1 MKKLF
6 LFAFIF
12 VAITRMNAQNTA
24 LFPNATWLQ
33 DVHWAGTVYAGIGA
47 PVMVDVQAHAGAYGE
62 LTFYLKGD
70 EVKAEPLIEAIH
82 AQGRKYWVNI
92 DASRLEGVTAQEI
105 VNDGQGISD
114 TLFGSHVSLEGHVSS
129 DKKSINRPA
138 WRNYFIACIK
148 RAIDAGAD
156 GSQHDAGWP
165 PYDSF
170 DDDALNA
177 FKEYVIDNGINTYDW
192 DYNSMTFR
200 EYLLSK
206 GKTDATVF
214 DNDGD
219 PTEVKNLIDAWKTF
233 KAIRTLNSWK
243 IIKDSCQ
250 TYAQSLGKNYTIAIN
265 AASKFATR
273 DGHAYWASDYFIGE
287 FFDWGNYYPLTGSV
301 TARAKMAEAFGKRF
315 ICWSSPTLEDLDDGD
330 PTTGYGSDI
339 ESEAEKILA
348 AQLYASGG
356 LPQLKYPATRTYPV
370 FFLAQNN
377 SDLLNSVS
385 PYGEIGVL
393 MSQAQMIKDTRGLEG
408 LIVVLQDINRSLQVV
423 WLKSNLLNL
432 LDDFTLNDI
441 QKYKALFLP
450 EVFYLTDNQ
459 KNVLLQYMN
468 DGGTI
473 VAVRGNVEYCGQ
485 YDENGNENTV
495 AAWTDIADQTN
506 SGVFAYGNGKYIN
519 IAHNILESNGYP
531 PPSYGAAY
539 LNDKAD
545 PTVNDLAVA
554 IRDTVQKWVDFALP
568 IREVFTEQSSPYL
581 RFFRYQDSSAHRYV
595 YQVLSDSVYL
605 ASRQPVELPSFE
617 VQLAV
622 SPNSYHRLFKATWYS
637 IDQPEGI
644 EIANNVAVN
653 AQTGRITV
661 TIPAFKRWGFVHLDG
676 SEYAAQNI
684 QIGKLTING
693 SSTFKRLKSRSSVTG
708 SWEVLSGTPDYF
720 EVEIWTNIRNMGDPV
735 VSDQVLS
742 KMADGSNEDN
752 DTFSRKYLNGATR
765 LFVARVAAATTD
777 FTVSADAL
785 HDSLVYLYRVR
796 AVQNTD
802 TSAWIHQFFYRNAP
816 PGAPHHSQIFTASQ
830 NLWYLTDNGF
840 SPADTSRHPVI
851 AFNKAEHYGGD
862 YELDSLLF
870 GVYVYT
876 DRVTGQK
883 GDTTSTLYLIGEQF
897 KHKLAYNQS
906 MPDARGDIQ
915 DTISFSLDSYENF
928 GIYFRAVATDGID
941 TSAFSP
947 WFWFYLDNHND
958 PPNPFHLIEPA
969 NYSSLEREVPFKW
982 ENNGDPDPLDKEGMT
997 ISKVEIL
1004 FDSIPT
1010 FDSPGLRSY
1019 TRERSGN
1026 AFERDTIT
1034 IDLPSDFFH
1043 AEGLDS
1049 YDVVYWK
1056 ARMYDFDWHSP
1067 DGSKPL
1073 YRESTET
1080 FSFSVGAS
1088 SVNLQT
1094 PILKQPLNH
1103 SKNLTLNVS
1112 LKWDPV
1118 PNAQTYRLQV
1128 ALDANFQNVIRDI
1141 GNLTFTNFDLFN
1153 IEPGKTYFWRI
1164 MATNAN
1170 GHSNWSSAWDFD
1182 TMKLPGPVVL
1192 IAPLQSSTVLGD
1204 TVQFLWH
1211 RAFPLAEKYWI
1222 EISDDNVFSRPQIDS
1237 TIVDTVYNVAG
1248 LTPDKVYYWR
1258 VKAVNAV
1265 GWGAFSKVQNFKVG
1279 LTVIPKETVPRNFNL
1294 FQNYPNPF
1302 NPVTTISFSLP
1313 KWSFV
1318 KIDLFNAKGQKLKTL
1333 LTGKH
1338 QAGVHQLK
1346 IDMSQWPS
1354 GIYFYKMMAE
1364 KYRCT
1369 KKMILLK

>member
-1 MKKLF
+1 MKKLL
-6 LFAFIF
+6 LFAIVF
-12 VAITRMNAQNTA
+12 VLAAKMNAQNTA

-47 PVMVDVQAHAGAYGE
+47 PVMVDVQAHAGENGE
-62 LTFYLKGD
+62 LTFYLKD
-70 EVKAEPLIEAIH
+70 DVSRAKPFIEQIH
-82 AQGRKYWVNI
+82 QQGRKYWINL

-148 RAIDAGAD
+148 RAIEAGAD

-177 FKEYVIDNGINTYDW
+177 FKEYVIDEGINTYDW

-206 GKTDATVF
+206 GKTDDTVF

-233 KAIRTLNSWK
+233 KAIRTLHSWQ

-250 TYAQSLGKNYTIAIN
+250 TYAQSLGKDYTIAIN

-273 DGHAYWASDYFIGE
+273 DGHAYLASDYFIGE

-301 TARAKMAEAFGKRF
+301 TARAKIAEAFGKRF

-330 PTTGYGSDI
+330 PNTGYGSDI
-339 ESEAEKILA
+339 ESEAEMSLA

-356 LPQLKYPATRTYPV
+356 LPQLKYPANRTYPV
-370 FFLAQNN
+370 FYLAQNN

-408 LIVVLQDINRSLQVV
+408 LLVVLQDINRSLQVV

-432 LDDFTLNDI
+432 QDDFSLDDI
-441 QKYKALFLP
+441 QKYKTVFLP

-495 AAWTDIADQTN
+495 TAWTDIADQSN
-506 SGVFAYGNGKYIN
+506 SGEFAYGNGKYIN

-545 PTVNDLAVA
+545 PTLNDLAVA
-554 IRDTVQKWVDFALP
+554 IRDTVRKWTDVALP
-568 IREVFTEQSSPYL
+568 VREVVSQELPSYV
-581 RFFRYQDSSAHRYV
+581 RFFRYQDSSAHQYL

-605 ASRQPVELPSFE
+605 SSRQPVQLPSFE

-622 SPNSYHRLFKATWYS
+622 SPHSYHRLFTATWYS
-637 IDQPEGI
+637 IDEPEGI
-644 EIANNVAVN
+644 EIANNLAVD
-653 AQTGRITV
+653 AQTGRVSI

-676 SEYAAQNI
+676 SEYGTEKI
-684 QIGKLTING
+684 KIGNLTING
-693 SSTFKRLKSRSSVTG
+693 SGTFHRLKSHSSVTG

-720 EVEIWTNIRNMGDPV
+720 EVEVWTNIRNMGDPV

-742 KMADGSNEDN
+742 KMADGSNQDN
-752 DTFSRKYLNGATR
+752 DSFSRKYLHGATR
-765 LFVARVAAATTD
+765 LFVARVAAANTE
-777 FTVSADAL
+777 FTISADAL

-816 PGAPHHSQIFTASQ
+816 PGAPHQTQIFTASQ

-876 DRVTGQK
+876 DSVTGKK
-883 GDTTSTLYLIGEQF
+883 GDTTSTLHLIGKQF

-915 DTISFSLDSYENF
+915 DTISFSLNAYENF

-958 PPNPFHLIEPA
+958 PPNPFHLIAPA
-969 NYSSLEREVPFKW
+969 DYSVLQSEVPFSW
-982 ENNGDPDPLDKEGMT
+982 QNHGDPDPLDKENMT

-1010 FDSPGLRSY
+1010 FDSPGLRIY
-1019 TRERSGN
+1019 AKDRSGD

-1034 IDLPSDFFH
+1034 LDLPSGFFH

-1049 YDVVYWK
+1049 YDIVYWK
-1056 ARMYDFDWHSP
+1056 ARMYDYDWHSA
-1067 DGSKPL
+1067 DGSNRL
-1073 YRESTET
+1073 YRESSET
-1080 FSFSVGAS
+1080 FTFSIGNAAS
-1088 SVNLQT
+1088 LRAPV
-1094 PILKQPLNH
+1094 LKQPHNH
-1103 SKNLTLNVS
+1103 SVNMPLTVRLEWEAVA
-1112 LKWDPV
+1112 
-1118 PNAQTYRLQV
+1118 NARFYRLQV
-1128 ALDANFQNVIRDI
+1128 AEEATFQHPLMDI
-1141 GNLTFTNFDLFN
+1141 GNIQTTNFTVFN
-1153 IEPGKTYFWRI
+1153 LKAGERYFWRVL
-1164 MATNAN
+1164 AAN
-1170 GHSNWSSAWDFD
+1170 DGSQSTWSPFWDFS
-1182 TMKLPGPVVL
+1182 TMSLPEPVRL
-1192 IAPLQSSTVLGD
+1192 IAPAPNSTVLGD
-1204 TVQFLWH
+1204 TVRFVWH
-1211 RAFPLAEKYWI
+1211 AGFPMPERYWL
-1222 EISDDNVFSRPQIDS
+1222 EISSDPSFNDVQMDS
-1237 TIVDTVYNVAG
+1237 TIVDTVYRMTNLKPG
-1248 LTPDKVYYWR
+1248 QSYYWR
-1258 VKAVNAV
+1258 VKALNAA
-1265 GWGAFSKVQNFKVG
+1265 GWGAFSNVQNFKVG
-1279 LTVIPKETVPRNFNL
+1279 LTFLPDNMLPADYNL
-1294 FQNYPNPF
+1294 SQNYPNPF
-1302 NPVTTISFSLP
+1302 NPLTTIAFSLP
-1313 KWSFV
+1313 EAARV
-1318 KIDLFNAKGQKLKTL
+1318 KIELFNAKGQKLRTL
-1333 LTGKH
+1333 FAGKQSPGIHTLT
-1338 QAGVHQLK
+1338 
-1346 IDMSQWPS
+1346 IDMHRLPS
-1354 GIYFYKMMAE
+1354 GLYFYKMVT
-1364 KYRCT
+1364 KKFRST